1 MMNYVTLKNPMMMI
15 PFETMYVYND
25 SHDFTNEEAVM
36 LGEVTTLS
44 GSKFEKV
51 YSSDIPEG
59 DYLIVFMSEKNKM
72 YALASEVHIMSVDGK
87 IMEMKES
94 KPVLQVYADELSENE
109 YNSSEEEY
117 EVIIDGEYY
126 KTVHE
131 ISSVDVA
138 VKEYFA
144 EEKNKEEY
152 LDKTKENKGSI
163 DIDVKV
169 KANIIREY
177 DTNVELELESGQY
190 EWEEK

>member
-15 PFETMYVYND
+15 PFDTMHEYNNPMALTED
-25 SHDFTNEEAVM
+25 ELIM
-36 LGEVTTLS
+36 TLS
-44 GSKFEKV
+44 GKKFENV
-51 YSSDIPEG
+51 YSSEVPEG
-59 DYLIVFMSEKNKM
+59 DYLIMLVSGENKM

-87 IMEMKES
+87 IMEMKEG
-94 KPVLQVYADELSENE
+94 KPVLQVYADELGENE

-126 KTVHE
+126 KTVYE

-152 LDKTKENKGSI
+152 LEKTKENEGSI

-169 KANIIREY
+169 KANIVREY
-177 DTNVELELESGQY
+177 DTNVELELESGTC